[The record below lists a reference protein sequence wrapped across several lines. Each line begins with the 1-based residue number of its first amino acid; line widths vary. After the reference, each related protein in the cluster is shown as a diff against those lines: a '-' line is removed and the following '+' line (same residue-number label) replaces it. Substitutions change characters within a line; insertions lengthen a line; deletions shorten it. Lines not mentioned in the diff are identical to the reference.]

1 MSLVVATI
9 GMSPF
14 VRAINIRDG
23 GRDIDFQNLANEAQ
37 FSAVG
42 ICDAGLVGT
51 GTFIGFGNDKAWVL
65 TSEHVMSGFNN
76 ASRFKLNGKSYEFG
90 DTYYRLSDMAVVPI
104 LGVREGDI
112 TPAKFLG
119 AALNIPAELGQ
130 RTLGTFVGYGKSGTG
145 SNPES
150 GDDGKKRAAQQRID
164 GYKVQTLKDDGSL
177 LQQYD
182 GYMGDFDNGTA
193 RRNTL
198 DVTDNTN
205 DKLKADQKS
214 SSTKESME
222 GSLGRGDS
230 GGPSSFNKA
239 TNG

>member
-1 MSLVVATI
+1 MRISGFKVSLVVATI

-51 GTFIGFGNDKAWVL
+51 GTLIGFGNDKAWVL

-90 DTYYRLSDMAVVPI
+90 DTFYRLSDMAVVPI

-130 RTLGTFVGYGKSGTG
+130 RTLGTVVGYGKSGTG

-150 GDDGKKRAAQQRID
+150 GDDGKS
-164 GYKVQTLKDDGSL
+164 GPTNNGS
-177 LQQYD
+177 
-182 GYMGDFDNGTA
+182 
-193 RRNTL
+193 
-198 DVTDNTN
+198 TDTRS
-205 DKLKADQKS
+205 K
-214 SSTKESME
+214 
-222 GSLGRGDS
+222 
-230 GGPSSFNKA
+230 P
-239 TNG
+239 